1 MKKWYVV
8 FSCIC
13 VLLLY
18 VFFIDGIVPP
28 FVFLDVG
35 QGDASLFTFEDGTQA
50 LVDCGIDATVLEGL
64 GRHMPFYDKYI
75 DYVIVTHLDLDH
87 YGGCIDVLHRFDVGT
102 FVYNGT
108 QSDSAMWQVLLH
120 TLEEKDVEMY
130 IIEEYQTWSFLE
142 ESIIFLYPNYS
153 LRQDASLFEGKNN
166 ESIVMKFFVSGTNIL
181 ITGDAEEELE
191 EYLAF
196 QYGSELASDILHIG
210 HHGSQTS
217 SIVSFLKAVSPH
229 IGVISVGKKNSY
241 GHPSSRVLWRLSQLG
256 IAVFETSEIGDILS
270 LY

>member
-1 MKKWYVV
+1 MWIWWVITPLCTANTPNWVNDNNIVFQAEPTVEYIENLQHTLQSIFNATNFYVDATGTCWCY
-8 FSCIC
+8 SP
-13 VLLLY
+13 
-18 VFFIDGIVPP
+18 PP
-28 FVFLDVG
+28 FAYIKTIVSSEYIPLSDNTPATAFQQFYTYTLLT
-35 QGDASLFTFEDGTQA
+35 SL
-50 LVDCGIDATVLEGL
+50 
-64 GRHMPFYDKYI
+64 
-75 DYVIVTHLDLDH
+75 
-87 YGGCIDVLHRFDVGT
+87 
-102 FVYNGT
+102 
-108 QSDSAMWQVLLH
+108 
-120 TLEEKDVEMY
+120 
-130 IIEEYQTWSFLE
+130 
-142 ESIIFLYPNYS
+142 
-153 LRQDASLFEGKNN
+153 
-166 ESIVMKFFVSGTNIL
+166 
-181 ITGDAEEELE
+181 LE